1 MKKRIVIGL
10 VLLVIG
16 ALVTGA
22 GMTHNMMEH
31 GFSTRTEPMRM
42 EKALATTIRGG
53 SIPSRYKTMKN
64 PVATTPEVIHE
75 GMAHWADHCTACH
88 ANNGSGDTMYGKT
101 MYPRPPNMR
110 QKDTQEMSD
119 GELYYTIKNGVRL
132 SGMPA
137 FGDPGDDDVDS
148 WKLVSFIH
156 HLPQLTDAEETEMQ
170 RLNPKSPDEIQEEKE
185 EEDFLKGDAKSAR
198 PATTMHHH

>member
-1 MKKRIVIGL
+1 MKEKIVIGL
-10 VLLVIG
+10 LLIVIG
-16 ALVTGA
+16 ALGVG
-22 GMTHNMMEH
+22 GYIMHSMMER
-31 GFSTRTEPMRM
+31 GFSTRTEPMPM
-42 EKALATTIRGG
+42 EKTLAATIREGA
-53 SIPSRYKTMKN
+53 IPSRYKTMKN
-64 PVATTPEVIHE
+64 PVVPTPEVIQE

-101 MYPRPPNMR
+101 MYPRPPDMR
-110 QKDTQEMSD
+110 QKDTQEMSN
-119 GELYYTIKNGVRL
+119 GELYYTIKNGIRL

-148 WKLVSFIH
+148 WKLVAFIR

-170 RLNPKSPDEIQEEKE
+170 RLNPKSPGEIQEEKE
-185 EEDFLKGDAKSAR
+185 EEDFLKGDAKSAT